1 MSGLPGTW
9 LGRLRWWL
17 AFHGD
22 SLLVGRSS
30 CVLRN
35 IVKLHRDDSPSGN
48 PQAGAT
54 NRWGL
59 EPIVLVQD
67 PRLLEEEIAAVIGVT
82 GEAAGAI
89 EATDDSMIS
98 QDDSNERGLAS
109 PEELIPCVRD
119 TVGLMD
125 THAPQ

>member
-1 MSGLPGTW
+1 MISASAVVQTAGGRSQAGDVRPG
-9 LGRLRWWL
+9 RDL
-17 AFHGD
+17 AWEIAVVACLSRA

-98 QDDSNERGLAS
+98 QDDSNERAF
-109 PEELIPCVRD
+109 
-119 TVGLMD
+119 
-125 THAPQ
+125 